1 MKVVGVIKLQF
12 VCLAGFTKVKVKV
25 VGVRKLQFVCLA
37 RFTKV
42 KVEEMKEKNLGC
54 ALLFCPTTPPSYTAS
69 AISCSY

>member
-1 MKVVGVIKLQF
+1 MFGWFHKTESESKSEKVKVVGVIKLQF
-12 VCLAGFTKVKVKV
+12 VCLT
-25 VGVRKLQFVCLA
+25 

-69 AISCSY
+69 VKVVC